1 MKKLLNL
8 AILCGLLVV
17 CGCGKPVPRDE
28 NGNPIFNSVHLTS
41 VPLPH
46 CTVDAYYYTMTNN
59 IENPGS
65 SAFVSEAPTAE
76 QAESFAVTRP
86 SYFFIV
92 HSNRNASCMVMLDEV
107 GKTRPLR
114 GKYLFTI
121 IRGPKERADRVLLP
135 YTAPLT
141 QHRAEELAAGSWDPN
156 AKILRAGEVQLCMF
170 NGSTNNVVAFSTILG
185 DLKKL
190 IASRKL
196 YE

>member
-1 MKKLLNL
+1 MKKMLNL
-8 AILCGLLVV
+8 AALCGILVI

-28 NGNPIFNSVHLTS
+28 NGNPIFNSVHLKS
-41 VPLPH
+41 VPLPY

-76 QAESFAVTRP
+76 QAESFAVSRP

-92 HSNRNASCMVMLDEV
+92 HSNRNARCMVMLDEV
-107 GKTRPLR
+107 GTTRPLR

-141 QHRAEELAAGSWDPN
+141 QHRAEELVAGSWDPK
-156 AKILRAGEVQLCMF
+156 AKILRGGEVQLCVF
-170 NGSTNNVVAFSTILG
+170 NGSTNKVVAFSTILG
-185 DLKKL
+185 DLERL
-190 IASRKL
+190 IASRRL